1 MNKVRRELQLFVKMM
16 HELYTIK
23 PFKTS
28 ECATLT
34 VYQYKPKKNVCIISS
49 MHLSSITA
57 SEKRYPETVLYDNQP
72 KCRVDVADQM
82 NRLYSVKTGARR

>member
-1 MNKVRRELQLFVKMM
+1 
-16 HELYTIK
+16 
-23 PFKTS
+23 
-28 ECATLT
+28 
-34 VYQYKPKKNVCIISS
+34 

-82 NRLYSVKTGARR
+82 NRLYSVKTGARRWPVSIFNNILGLACISVDVLYTEHTNEKVKRRSFIFKLVAELRK